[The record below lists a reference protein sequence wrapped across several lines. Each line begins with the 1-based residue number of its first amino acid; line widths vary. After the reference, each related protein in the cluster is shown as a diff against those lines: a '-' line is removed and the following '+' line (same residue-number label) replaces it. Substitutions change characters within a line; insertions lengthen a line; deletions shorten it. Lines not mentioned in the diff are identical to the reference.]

1 MARSTVRA
9 GGDFWTDRKVAW
21 YRRANARSDYA
32 ARVLAVIDELL
43 ASARSALD
51 VGAGFGALAVPL
63 AERLE
68 RVTALEPSRAMVAA
82 LRHEADRRRL
92 TNITVVEAGWDESR
106 IEPHD
111 LVVCA
116 HVGPLLG
123 RGAAFLREAPARARR
138 GVVLV
143 RDVPDDHDKFFFTEL
158 YPLLLGRPY
167 DRCCDYADTLDEL
180 ARLAVT
186 PTVTPIEY
194 ASDQP
199 FDTFAEAVEFW
210 MEYMDLTSDDARAT
224 LRRFLER
231 RLERDGDGW
240 IARLPK
246 RAAVIQWCV
255 APQEA
260 RS

>member
-1 MARSTVRA
+1 
-9 GGDFWTDRKVAW
+9 
-21 YRRANARSDYA
+21 
-32 ARVLAVIDELL
+32 VLGVIDDLL
-43 ASARSALD
+43 VGARSALD
-51 VGAGFGALAVPL
+51 VGAGFGALALPL

-68 RVTALEPSRAMVAA
+68 RVTALEPSAAMAAA
-82 LRHEADRRRL
+82 LREEADRRGL
-92 TNITVVEAGWDESR
+92 TNITVVEAAWGDRR

-123 RGAAFLREAPARARR
+123 RGADFLHAVPTLARR

-143 RDVPDDHDKFFFTEL
+143 RDVPDDHDKFFFGEL
-158 YPLLLGRPY
+158 YPLLLGQPY
-167 DRCCDYADTLDEL
+167 DRSCDQAETLDEL
-180 ARLAVT
+180 ARLGVT
-186 PTVTPIEY
+186 PTVTPIDY

-199 FDTFAEAVEFW
+199 FDTLDEALEFW
-210 MEYMDLTSDDARAT
+210 MEYMDLTSDDDRTT

-231 RLERDGDGW
+231 RLEREGNGW

-246 RAAVIQWCV
+246 RAAVIHWRV
-255 APQEA
+255 APKEA